1 MPLPGHRFEKSK
13 TMSVVIRQLDSADKD
28 FQARLMAVLAFE
40 ASEDE
45 AIDRAAA
52 AIIAD
57 VRQRGDVAVLEYS
70 LRFDRLTATGM
81 PALEISRTEL
91 KAALDSLAP
100 ERRAALQAAADRHQL
115 RRRARA
121 RRKALPAY
129 RVRAA
134 LPRVEEQ
141 HQHTETALRNAVGVE
156 ILFREGKGL
165 VARPQ
170 EMQKHFTRGG
180 VQIGKGLRRTQ
191 QALVAGK
198 VFQHQEWHGPK
209 GLGAIRNIRKLIIR
223 RLIIETS
230 DLCRFR
236 GEKIP
241 NPSFK

>member
-1 MPLPGHRFEKSK
+1 MKNQTEPGSVEARGGRLGRGLAQHRGVGNHLIEKTNERVPFRLRERTNQAGHQLK
-13 TMSVVIRQLDSADKD
+13 VAGQHPVEELFRLGRQAD
-28 FQARLMAVLAFE
+28 AHH
-40 ASEDE
+40 
-45 AIDRAAA
+45 A
-52 AIIAD
+52 AIMGVALARHETIALK
-57 VRQRGDVAVLEYS
+57 RINQPRHGRTGHAG
-70 LRFDRLTATGM
+70 RLG
-81 PALEISRTEL
+81 
-91 KAALDSLAP
+91 
-100 ERRAALQAAADRHQL
+100 QL

-121 RRKALPAY
+121 RRKALPAD

-209 GLGAIRNIRKLIIR
+209 GLGVIQNIRKLIIR